1 MKIDGMELPIG
12 YVKITGTAVDALEN
26 RKETGSP
33 IDLEDTIKNPPPE
46 FFKGFSGFI
55 QRLNEY
61 VFRPTKT

>member
-1 MKIDGMELPIG
+1 
-12 YVKITGTAVDALEN
+12 VKITGPAVDALEN